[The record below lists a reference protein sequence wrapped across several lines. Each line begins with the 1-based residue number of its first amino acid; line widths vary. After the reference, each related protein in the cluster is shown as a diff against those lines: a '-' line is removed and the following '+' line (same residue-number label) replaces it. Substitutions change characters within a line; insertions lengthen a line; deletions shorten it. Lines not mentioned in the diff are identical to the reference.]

1 MSNYSPDAGI
11 VFEVDCQRRYIQ
23 NVDYNLQPL
32 FEQEELARELAKEE
46 HQSAGL
52 LLYTCGELAHENQI
66 TLTKLHSFEL
76 AAEEESFS

>member
-1 MSNYSPDAGI
+1 M
-11 VFEVDCQRRYIQ
+11 
-23 NVDYNLQPL
+23 DYNLQPL

-66 TLTKLHSFEL
+66 TLTNLHSFEL
-76 AAEEESFS
+76 AAEEESFSKEYRQQIRKR